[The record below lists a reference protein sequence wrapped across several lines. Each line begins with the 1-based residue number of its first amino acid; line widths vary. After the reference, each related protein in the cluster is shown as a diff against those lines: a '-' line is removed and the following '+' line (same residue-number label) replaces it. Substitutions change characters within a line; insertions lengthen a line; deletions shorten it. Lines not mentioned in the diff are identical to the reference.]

1 MASPRNERYVVLGLA
16 PARSVWFDALGQW
29 AMSATI
35 PAEFVKCVSAD
46 EVRARLASSRM
57 HSAVVVDASAPG
69 FDRDLIDASSRAS
82 VPVIVVANDHGPRF
96 SLGDLGVSALLAPAF
111 SQAELLDALEAHC
124 VALGRGDN
132 LPPIVDDWTESL
144 WFGQLVAVCGP
155 GGTGT
160 STVAAALAQGFGFDA
175 RYGGQV
181 LLADGALCAEQAML
195 HDSSDLGPGLQELVE
210 SHRLGRP
217 GPDEIKKLT
226 FDVPNRRYRLLLG
239 LRQPEAWVALRPR
252 ATDAAIAGLRRSFQ
266 VVVADVTGDV
276 EGEKECG
283 SGDVEDRNHLARVL
297 TAQANV
303 TVVVGTAGLKG
314 ISSLAGLIRRLVR
327 SGVEQ
332 NRILAVVN
340 RAPRHPATRA
350 ESSRALA
357 KILAASGIELA
368 LASPL
373 ALPERKVED
382 VFRYGGLFPDALV
395 RPLTQAVDSLASRV
409 ADTARPLASPERV
422 APGALGTLSDG

>member
-1 MASPRNERYVVLGLA
+1 MASSGSERYVVLGLA
-16 PARSVWFDALGQW
+16 PARSEWFDAVGQW

-35 PAEFVKCVSAD
+35 PAEFIKCVSAD
-46 EVRARLASSRM
+46 EVKARLATSRM
-57 HSAVVVDASAPG
+57 HSAVVVDASSHG

-82 VPVIVVANDHGPRF
+82 VPVIVVANDHAPRF
-96 SLGDLGVSALLAPAF
+96 SLGDLGVSALLTPAF

-132 LPPIVDDWTESL
+132 LPPIVDEWTESL

-155 GGTGT
+155 GGTGV
-160 STVAAALAQGFGFDA
+160 STAAAALAQGFGFDA

-181 LLADGALCAEQAML
+181 LLADAALCAEQAML
-195 HDSSDLGPGLQELVE
+195 HDTSDLGPGLQELVE

-226 FDVPNRRYRLLLG
+226 FEVPSRRYRLMLG
-239 LRQPEAWVALRPR
+239 LRQQEAWVALRPR
-252 ATDAAIAGLRRSFQ
+252 ATDAAISGLRRSFQ

-276 EGEKECG
+276 EGERECG
-283 SGDVEDRNHLARVL
+283 SADVEDRNHLARSL
-297 TAQANV
+297 TTQANV

-314 ISSLAGLIRRLVR
+314 VSSLAGLIRRLVR

-332 NRILAVVN
+332 DRILAVVN
-340 RAPRHPATRA
+340 RAPRHPASRA

-357 KILAASGIELA
+357 KILAASAIELP

-395 RPLTQAVDSLASRV
+395 RPLTQAVDALASRV
-409 ADTARPLASPERV
+409 ADTGRPLASPERV
-422 APGALGTLSDG
+422 VPGALGTISD